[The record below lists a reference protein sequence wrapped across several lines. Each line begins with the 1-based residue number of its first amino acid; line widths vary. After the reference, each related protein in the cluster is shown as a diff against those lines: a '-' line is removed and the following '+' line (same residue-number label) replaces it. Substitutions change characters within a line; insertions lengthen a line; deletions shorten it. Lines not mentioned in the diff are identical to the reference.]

1 MYKNHE
7 DLIQNGTFW
16 GVITFNDYRRAS
28 QPVTFNRNGSGEIHM
43 DIFVALLVVGCIVLF
58 ALMSLPVVN
67 SDSLDEKRP
76 TQPFK

>member
-1 MYKNHE
+1 
-7 DLIQNGTFW
+7 
-16 GVITFNDYRRAS
+16 
-28 QPVTFNRNGSGEIHM
+28 M